1 MSRVLAVDGGNT
13 KTLAAVADE
22 TGRTLGM
29 GKAGTADIY
38 NAPTP
43 GHAVEAVAAAVD
55 QALAAA
61 GGAQAADLGA
71 AVFSL
76 AGADWPEDFTLLE
89 RTLQERLGL
98 AAAPQVV
105 NDALGALRG
114 GSHDWTGV
122 AIVAGTY
129 NAIGARGPDGQ
140 IFHLGFWP
148 DGAGGRDLAR
158 AGLRAVYHAH
168 LGMGLE
174 TALSEQALR
183 LFGAR
188 DAIDLLHVFTRRGG
202 LPEQEADR
210 LAPVVLDLADQ
221 GDEVARAIVE
231 EKGRTLGRQGKACAD
246 QIGLALTG
254 TRIVLTGGV
263 FGHPSE
269 RLADAAMAEL
279 PGGVAVRH
287 PPPPIAGVLLLALDR
302 LGVTVDAGVVAAGLP
317 HPVPDERSARWAG
330 SPSRA

>member
-1 MSRVLAVDGGNT
+1 MSLVLGVDGGNT

-22 TGRTLGM
+22 RGRTLGM
-29 GKAGTADIY
+29 GRAGTGDIH

-43 GHAVEAVAAAVD
+43 ADAVEAMAAAVG
-55 QALAAA
+55 QALAGA
-61 GGAQAADLGA
+61 GVTAGELGA
-71 AVFSL
+71 ASFSL
-76 AGADWPEDFTLLE
+76 AGADWPEDFTLLQ
-89 RTLQERLGL
+89 RTLKERLGL
-98 AAAPQVV
+98 AEEPLVV

-114 GSHDWTGV
+114 GSPDWTGV
-122 AIVAGTY
+122 ALVSGTY
-129 NAIGARGPDGQ
+129 NAVAARGPDGEA
-140 IFHLGFWP
+140 FHLGFWP

-174 TALSEQALR
+174 TGLTEHALR

-202 LPEQEADR
+202 LPEQEGDR
-210 LAPVVLDLADQ
+210 LAPVVLDLADE
-221 GDEVARAIVE
+221 GDAVARAIVE
-231 EKGRTLGRQGKACAD
+231 EKGRILGRQGKACAD
-246 QIGLALTG
+246 QIGLALKG

-302 LGVTVDAGVVAAGLP
+302 LGMAVGAEAVAAGLP
-317 HPVPDERSARWAG
+317 DPVPDGRSARWAG

>member
-1 MSRVLAVDGGNT
+1 MSLVLGVDGGNT

-22 TGRTLGM
+22 RGRTLGM
-29 GKAGTADIY
+29 GRAGTADIY

-43 GHAVEAVAAAVD
+43 GDAVEAMAAAVD
-55 QALAAA
+55 QAVAAA
-61 GGAQAADLGA
+61 GVAAGELGA

-89 RTLQERLGL
+89 GTLKERLGL
-98 AAAPQVV
+98 AEAPLVV

-114 GSHDWTGV
+114 GSADWTGV
-122 AIVAGTY
+122 AVVAGTY
-129 NAIGARGPDGQ
+129 NAIGARGPDGR

-168 LGMGLE
+168 LGMGPE
-174 TALSEQALR
+174 TALTEHALR

-202 LPEQEADR
+202 LPEQESDR
-210 LAPVVLDLADQ
+210 LAPVVLDVADE
-221 GDEVARAIVE
+221 GDTVAQAIVAQ
-231 EKGRTLGRQGKACAD
+231 KGRTLGRQGKACAD
-246 QIGLALTG
+246 QIDLALEG

-263 FGHPSE
+263 FGHPTE

-302 LGVTVDAGVVAAGLP
+302 LGVDVAAGTVAAGLP
-317 HPVPDERSARWAG
+317 DPVPDGRSARWAG